1 MLTQISK
8 SDTLPITLDDVKL
21 HLMVEHDLDDDL
33 ITDYIWQA
41 IAYCEESTGSD
52 FTEAVY
58 DLAVPG
64 WNDNTVPC
72 WNRKIILP
80 KVPVS
85 AVASVKYYDT
95 DNAQQTLSSSSYYVH
110 TPTRQPAVVEFDAN
124 TTLPALK
131 TRADAV
137 TIRFTA
143 GYATL
148 PHQARAAILLLVGS
162 WYENR
167 QAEITGTITTT
178 LKLGAER
185 LLNQISHVWGC

>member
-1 MLTQISK
+1 MLTTISK
-8 SDTLPITLDDVKL
+8 SDTLPITLDDVKS

-52 FTEAVY
+52 FTQAVY

-72 WNRKIILP
+72 WNRKIVLP

-85 AVASVKYYDT
+85 DVTSVKYYDS
-95 DNAQQTLSSSSYYVH
+95 DNVEQTLSSSSYYVFK
-110 TPTRQPAVVEFDAN
+110 PTFQPAFVEFDSSI
-124 TTLPALK
+124 TLPTLK
-131 TRADAV
+131 KRSDAV

-148 PHQARAAILLLVGS
+148 PHQARGAILLLVGS

-185 LLNQISHVWGC
+185 LLAQISHVWGA